1 MNNQQETK
9 LSWTMNGQE
18 VSTDSVYMFIAEEM
32 GNYKIDVKASNEGGE
47 TSANVSVEVY
57 GKYKY
62 GTFVL
67 NEGQYLK
74 GDVGTLVFISPKGVV
89 TDSVYYRENGGLL
102 GFATQDLYIQNHKMY
117 IVAQEGGNDG
127 GYLTVLNAET
137 MKKVCVYQNELD
149 GQVTSPTH
157 VVALSDDEIYLRD
170 GEGIKLF
177 RPSTGDVT
185 LISGSEGAR
194 KNRMAVVA
202 GKIFA
207 PLGSSVIVIESGET
221 QISGTI
227 TFDKTVSGVIRSFD
241 GNLWVSDISGK
252 ISKVDSRTNEIIDTG
267 KVADEAIENLGL
279 GWGHA
284 TPNITAK
291 GDTIYMTTT
300 KNMDIYRY
308 IFSTGETQFMVNA
321 DDLLDIKSSFPTTYN
336 TAAVHPIT
344 GEVYMN
350 ILESYSFDPG
360 NHIAVFDFSD
370 KNTPKL
376 KMDYQGYTVCPAG
389 IFFTYDFE

>member
-1 MNNQQETK
+1 
-9 LSWTMNGQE
+9 
-18 VSTDSVYMFIAEEM
+18 MFIAEEM

-157 VVALSDDEIYLRD
+157 VCAC
-170 GEGIKLF
+170 K
-177 RPSTGDVT
+177 
-185 LISGSEGAR
+185 
-194 KNRMAVVA
+194 
-202 GKIFA
+202 
-207 PLGSSVIVIESGET
+207 
-221 QISGTI
+221 
-227 TFDKTVSGVIRSFD
+227 
-241 GNLWVSDISGK
+241 
-252 ISKVDSRTNEIIDTG
+252 
-267 KVADEAIENLGL
+267 
-279 GWGHA
+279 
-284 TPNITAK
+284 
-291 GDTIYMTTT
+291 
-300 KNMDIYRY
+300 
-308 IFSTGETQFMVNA
+308 
-321 DDLLDIKSSFPTTYN
+321 
-336 TAAVHPIT
+336 
-344 GEVYMN
+344 
-350 ILESYSFDPG
+350 
-360 NHIAVFDFSD
+360 
-370 KNTPKL
+370 
-376 KMDYQGYTVCPAG
+376 
-389 IFFTYDFE
+389 